1 MMKRKR
7 GTIMKAFIFD
17 LDGVLCST
25 DEFHYLAWKQLA
37 DREGIPFDR
46 ERNNLLR
53 GVSRRASL
61 EIILQKSPK
70 IYTEEEKEALCD
82 YKNSIYV
89 SYLDKMD
96 PSYCYKEVRDTLS
109 ALKKKGFLLAV
120 GSSSKNT
127 PKILSK
133 LEIKDLFDA
142 VSDGNQISH
151 SKPNPEV
158 FLLAA
163 KKLGL
168 EPKECFVVEDAKSGI
183 DAACA
188 GGFVSIGIGEASSY
202 KKTEHPITEFKQ
214 ILNLID

>member
-7 GTIMKAFIFD
+7 GINMKAFIFD

-25 DEFHYLAWKQLA
+25 DEFHYLAWKRLA
-37 DREGIPFDR
+37 DKEGIPFDR
-46 ERNNLLR
+46 GINNLLR
-53 GVSRRASL
+53 GVSRRDSL

-70 IYTEEEKEALCD
+70 KYAEEEKDALCD

-89 SYLDKMD
+89 SYLNRMD
-96 PSYCYKEVRDTLS
+96 PSYCSEEVRNTLS
-109 ALKKKGFLLAV
+109 ALKQKGFLLAV

-133 LEIKDLFDA
+133 LEIEDFFDA
-142 VSDGNQISH
+142 ISDGNQITH

-163 KKLGL
+163 KKLGV

-183 DAACA
+183 DAAA
-188 GGFVSIGIGEASSY
+188 DGGFVSIGIGEAAFY
-202 KKTEHPITEFKQ
+202 KKTIHPITEFKQ
-214 ILNLID
+214 ILSLVD